1 MINLNRIEGQNK
13 RRLSRFRQPR
23 VGAVPICAG
32 CGTVTLPWRRGLT
45 VAGWDVPLH
54 CVRVRANLEGVEV
67 VQVTWDVV
75 LRVLAVVCQA
85 AKEKH
90 LDCKGGLGKRM
101 GMGQPTKSL
110 KLPCSQ

>member
-1 MINLNRIEGQNK
+1 MINLNRIEGKK
-13 RRLSRFRQPR
+13 RRLSRFYQPG
-23 VGAVPICAG
+23 VGAVSICAG